1 MTALVESSHNQR
13 MHRRAFWIG
22 IGLLLLAARLCHWHV
37 VWVEEGYPAAAALE
51 MLRGKVLYRDIWFD
65 KPPLFPMLYLLW
77 GAQTGLALR
86 LAGAAFGLV
95 AVWSAARAARVFW
108 GESESYWAAGLVA
121 FFLTFDTPSAV
132 MALTPDL
139 LTVPLQF
146 AAVGLAAAGLP
157 MWAGVCAGVAVL
169 FNAKGLLI
177 LAVCMAWQWRRAH
190 VVAAGFAAPVGVAL
204 AWMGW
209 QGALPGFWQQV
220 WVWGAAYSKETMFVQ
235 PWLEG
240 ARRTMN
246 WGGFHAALLAGAGYA
261 AWREKD
267 WRWSV
272 WLAVSLGAV
281 FLGWRFFP
289 RYYFH
294 LLPVMVLLAAH
305 GLASMPKRW
314 ALAASLLLLIPLARY
329 GPRYVAMAQGMAWS
343 DLAMYESS
351 AGAARELR
359 ARAGAGDTL
368 LVWGYRPELYGLSG
382 LAAGSRYLDSQP
394 LSGVIADRHLFSE
407 KVTFPELAAANRAA
421 LLRAPRPVW
430 IADGLGPYNEML
442 DVRRVMPA
450 MMEDYV
456 LAARTP
462 GYRLWHLA
470 VHDGLKERGGE

>member
-1 MTALVESSHNQR
+1 

-22 IGLLLLAARLCHWHV
+22 IALLLLAARLCHWQV
-37 VWVEEGYPAAAALE
+37 VWVEEGYPTAAALE
-51 MLRGKVLYRDIWFD
+51 MLRGKALYRDIWFD
-65 KPPLFPMLYLLW
+65 KPPLFPMVYLLW
-77 GAQTGLALR
+77 GAQTGVALR
-86 LAGAAFGLV
+86 IAGAAFGLL
-95 AVWSAARAARVFW
+95 AAWCAARAARVFW
-108 GESESYWAAGLVA
+108 GEGEALWAAGLTA

-157 MWAGVCAGVAVL
+157 VWAGVCAGAAVL

-177 LAVCMAWQWRRAH
+177 LAVCMVWQWRKAH
-190 VVAAGFAAPVGVAL
+190 VVAAGFAAPVGAAL

-209 QGALPGFWQQV
+209 QGVLPGFWQQV
-220 WVWGAAYSKETMFVQ
+220 WVWGAGYSNEMMFVQ

-305 GLASMPKRW
+305 GLANMPKRW
-314 ALAASLLLLIPLARY
+314 ALAAALLLTIPLVRF
-329 GPRYVAMAQGMAWS
+329 GPRYVAMAQGKPWG
-343 DLAMYESS
+343 DLVMYESS
-351 AGAARELR
+351 VEAARELR
-359 ARAGAGDTL
+359 LRARSGDAL
-368 LVWGYRPELYGLSG
+368 LVWGYRPELYPLSG
-382 LAAGSRYLDSQP
+382 LPAGSRFLDSQP
-394 LSGVIADRHLFSE
+394 LSGVIADRHLFSG
-407 KVTFPELAAANRAA
+407 KVTFPDVAAANRAE
-421 LLRAPRPVW
+421 LMRGPRPAW
-430 IADGLGPYNEML
+430 IADGLGPYNALL
-442 DVRRVMPA
+442 DVRRMMPA
-450 MMEDYV
+450 LMKDYD
-456 LAARTP
+456 LAAEPR
-462 GYRLWHLA
+462 GYRLWRLA
-470 VHDGLKERGGE
+470 GRDGLKKSGGE